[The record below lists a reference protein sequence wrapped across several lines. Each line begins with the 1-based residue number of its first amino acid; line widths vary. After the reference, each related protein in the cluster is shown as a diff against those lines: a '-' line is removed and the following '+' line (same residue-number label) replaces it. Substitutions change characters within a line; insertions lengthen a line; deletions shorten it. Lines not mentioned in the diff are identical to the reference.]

1 MAVEIERKF
10 LVKNDSFKKA
20 SFAKKNNKTG
30 VSKFQQKQNSTD

>member
-20 SFAKKNNKTG
+20 CFAKKNNKTG
-30 VSKFQQKQNSTD
+30 LPKLQHEQNSSH